1 MGRISMPQGKGSIM
15 HNRREYEMYGKELPD
30 HIHAEHTQENIV
42 SDIDIRQAYQSLF
55 GQAVEE
61 YNSRQKRKDRKI
73 KDYYEQ
79 IQKSK
84 NGEKLF
90 YEDVVQ
96 WGSKEDFEKHPEL
109 REVAKKCLI
118 EYANTF
124 VKENPNL
131 KVIGAYIHMDEA
143 SPHLHIDYIPVATG
157 YKRASQKE
165 TVWIKL

>member
-1 MGRISMPQGKGSIM
+1 MPQGKGSIM

-42 SDIDIRQAYQSLF
+42 SDVDIRQAYQRLF

-61 YNSRQKRKDRKI
+61 YNSRQKRRDRKI

-96 WGSKEDFEKHPEL
+96 WGSKEDFENIQN
-109 REVAKKCLI
+109 C
-118 EYANTF
+118 
-124 VKENPNL
+124 VKLL
-131 KVIGAYIHMDEA
+131 KMFD
-143 SPHLHIDYIPVATG
+143 
-157 YKRASQKE
+157 
-165 TVWIKL
+165 